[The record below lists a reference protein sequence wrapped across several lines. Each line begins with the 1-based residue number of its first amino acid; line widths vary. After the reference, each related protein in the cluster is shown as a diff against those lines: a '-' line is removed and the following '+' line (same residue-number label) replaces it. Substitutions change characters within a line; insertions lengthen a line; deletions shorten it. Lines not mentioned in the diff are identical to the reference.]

1 MVDKEKEKN
10 SQQADLQ
17 NLEVL
22 LSQHDDE
29 GEDDS
34 NLDDEDNYNT
44 VMNKPLFNTDEAEEA
59 EDDDEAEEKRK
70 GVRWGADVVDHSRKD
85 ANKNKAVHFGNA

>member
-1 MVDKEKEKN
+1 MVDKEKEKFG
-10 SQQADLQ
+10 QQNDLQ
-17 NLEVL
+17 NLSVL

-29 GEDDS
+29 EDDS
-34 NLDDEDNYNT
+34 NLDDETNYNAM
-44 VMNKPLFNTDEAEEA
+44 MNKPLFNTDEDEEG
-59 EDDDEAEEKRK
+59 EDDEDNEEKRK

>member
-44 VMNKPLFNTDEAEEA
+44 VMNKPLFNTDEGEEA
-59 EDDDEAEEKRK
+59 EEDDDAEEKRK

-85 ANKNKAVHFGNA
+85 ANKAVHFGNA